1 MVGIKHTHTHTHTH
15 THIISFYIQHIIAL
29 EASKYFLHF
38 TYQNDTILQMQLF
51 GRISNAV
58 IMNLD
63 KHQLYYLLL
72 VPLLLNMT
80 AATHKLK
87 QTQSH
92 CILSFGW
99 FPIFWISFAGVSVH
113 SLSSFFLLTPP
124 TKMGQ
129 SVLKRRQIEF
139 RCWEITQKKE
149 CNIQNM
155 LKFWYQETWPPSS
168 LSLPICT
175 PQ

>member
-92 CILSFGW
+92 CILSFG
-99 FPIFWISFAGVSVH
+99 
-113 SLSSFFLLTPP
+113 
-124 TKMGQ
+124 
-129 SVLKRRQIEF
+129 
-139 RCWEITQKKE
+139 
-149 CNIQNM
+149 
-155 LKFWYQETWPPSS
+155 
-168 LSLPICT
+168 
-175 PQ
+175 